1 MSDSNHLPP
10 GSDALERS
18 LSEIMANE
26 PILDGRNGR
35 CFQEAL
41 EGVVEELTSDP
52 QLPTKLLTE
61 TRVGFG
67 MALGKFLAWK
77 AWTEIEKADKK
88 RAASRATQPS
98 FTLRLPARQLEDV
111 KAQWPTVCC
120 GFFERVGLAL
130 PSLLLE
136 PADDEWSLEMRGGL
150 LESRRLPEDWFQ
162 PLLTFLVEQSPRM
175 LTLSMVKDL
184 MESVK
189 GRDPAV
195 AEELER
201 LRMPVTTVYRV
212 LEGLLQEAVPVHE
225 LETILTA
232 VILQWEQGSD
242 RQQLL
247 SSVRA
252 ALSPWICRS
261 VQVRPGVVRALR
273 VGNRIEEAFAE
284 SVRYLGGEQVFA
296 LDPPRRAMIIVLLKQ
311 AVKQAGGPGQVVLLA
326 ANRIRQELRQMLVA
340 EIPGIVVLGEDEI
353 HRGFRVEVPAVVDLT
368 EPVPGGSKVPD
379 SEFEPGLL

>member
-26 PILDGRNGR
+26 PVLDGRNGQ
-35 CFQEAL
+35 CFQEAV

-52 QLPTKLLTE
+52 QLPNKLLTE

-88 RAASRATQPS
+88 RAASRAKQAS
-98 FTLRLPARQLEDV
+98 LTLRLPARHLEDV
-111 KAQWPTVCC
+111 KAQWSAVCS
-120 GFFERVGLAL
+120 GFFERIGLTL

-136 PADDEWSLEMRGGL
+136 PAEEDWSLEMRGGL

-189 GRDPAV
+189 STDPAV

-212 LEGLLQEAVPVHE
+212 LEGLLEESVPVHE
-225 LETILTA
+225 LEVILTA

-261 VQVRPGVVRALR
+261 VQSRPGVVRALR

-326 ANRIRQELRQMLVA
+326 GNRIRQELRQMLVA
-340 EIPGIVVLGEDEI
+340 EIPGIVVLGDDEI
-353 HRGFRVEVPAVVDLT
+353 HRGFQVEVPAVVDLT
-368 EPVPGGSKVPD
+368 EPLPGAGKIPD